1 MATIVCDGLVKEYGG
16 NRVLHGVD
24 LEIQDREFVVLLGPS
39 GCGKSTILRMIAGLE
54 DISGGTLAIDERV
67 LNDVPPG
74 DRGVAMVFQNYALY
88 PHMTVRQN
96 IAFGLQ
102 RLKVPKP
109 EIEAR
114 VLKVTELL
122 GVAELLDRRP
132 KQLSG
137 GQQQRV
143 AMARAMIKTP
153 KVFLFDEPLSNLDA
167 KLREHLRVEI
177 KKLHLLLET
186 TTVFVTHD
194 QLEAM
199 TLADRIVVMK
209 DGRIEQ
215 IGAPRDIYR
224 RPASRFVADFIGTPS
239 MNLVE
244 MEVAEAGARPRLVVG
259 DLEIVVDGTR
269 YADLAPGQKVTL
281 GIRPRDI
288 RLAHP
293 TEMAERFDRQTGCV
307 ELEEIISEETLIV
320 FRTGGQEFRMLIDD
334 VGDFAPGTTIEAA
347 LDRIA
352 IHLFDGETDRSL
364 AHAIVEGTSIRG

>member
-1 MATIVCDGLVKEYGG
+1 MATIVCDGLVKDYGG
-16 NRVLHGVD
+16 TRVLHGVD
-24 LEIQDREFVVLLGPS
+24 LEIRDREFVVLLGPS

-54 DISGGTLAIDERV
+54 NISGGTLSIDDRV

-74 DRGVAMVFQNYALY
+74 DRDVAMVFQNYALY

-114 VLKVTELL
+114 VQKVTELL
-122 GVAELLDRRP
+122 GVAELLERRP

-215 IGAPRDIYR
+215 IGGPREIYR
-224 RPASRFVADFIGTPS
+224 HPASRFVADFIGTPS
-239 MNLVE
+239 MNLLD
-244 MEVAEAGARPRLVVG
+244 MQVAEAGERPRLVAG
-259 DLEIVVDGTR
+259 ELAIVVDGRR
-269 YADLAPGQKVTL
+269 YTDLAPGQPVTL

-288 RLAHP
+288 RLAQP
-293 TEMAERFDRQTGCV
+293 DDAADRFDRRDGLV
-307 ELEEIISEETLIV
+307 ELEEILSEETLIV
-320 FRTGGQEFRMLIDD
+320 FRTGGQELRMLIDD
-334 VGDFAPGTTIEAA
+334 AGDFAPGTTIEAA
-347 LDRIA
+347 LDRA
-352 IHLFDGETDRSL
+352 AMHLFDTKTGRSL
-364 AHAIVEGTSIRG
+364 ASPSTV

>member
-1 MATIVCDGLVKEYGG
+1 MATIVCDGLIKEYGG

-24 LEIQDREFVVLLGPS
+24 LMIQDREFVVLLGPS

-54 DISGGTLAIDERV
+54 DISGGTLSIDDRV
-67 LNDVPPG
+67 LNDVAPG

-102 RLKVPKP
+102 RLKVPKA

-114 VLKVTELL
+114 VRKVTELL

-215 IGAPRDIYR
+215 IGAPREIYR

-244 MEVAEAGARPRLVVG
+244 LEVAEVGARPRLVAG
-259 DLEIVVDGTR
+259 DLEVVVDGTR
-269 YADLAPGQKVTL
+269 YHDLVPGHRVTL

-288 RLAHP
+288 RLAQD
-293 TEMAERFDRQTGCV
+293 ADSDDRFDRQTGQV
-307 ELEEIISEETLIV
+307 EIEEVLSDETLIV
-320 FRTGGQEFRMLIDD
+320 FRAGGQEFRMLIDD
-334 VGDFAPGTTIEAA
+334 VGDFALGSTIEAA
-347 LDRIA
+347 LDRA
-352 IHLFDGETDRSL
+352 AMHLFDTGTGRSL
-364 AHAIVEGTSIRG
+364 ASVSLDERQKGR